1 MQTLSD
7 CLKCDLP
14 DIAFLAKGAT
24 VHSMKIRAILG
35 FLIMWLTLAASAA
48 WADEAKLDE
57 LFQKLATAD
66 EAESGRLERDIW
78 NEWSKSGSPAFDLLL
93 ERGREAMA
101 QGDFEAAIEHL
112 TALTDHAPD
121 FAEGWN
127 ARATAYYQAG
137 EFGPS
142 IADIQHTLA
151 LNPRHFGALSGFGM
165 MLEELERN
173 VEALEVYRAALAIHP
188 HLNGVIEAIERLEQ
202 AEQGQAL

>member
-1 MQTLSD
+1 MVMRFILFYI
-7 CLKCDLP
+7 LF
-14 DIAFLAKGAT
+14 AFGAA
-24 VHSMKIRAILG
+24 VG
-35 FLIMWLTLAASAA
+35 PV
-48 WADEAKLDE
+48 WADGAKLDD
-57 LFQKLATAD
+57 LFAKLRAAD
-66 EAESGRLERDIW
+66 AGESQRLERDIW
-78 NEWSKSGSPAFDLLL
+78 TEWSKSGSPAFDLLL
-93 ERGREAMA
+93 QRGREALA
-101 QGDFEAAIEHL
+101 QGDYEAAIEHL

-165 MLEELERN
+165 MLEELGRN
-173 VEALEVYRAALAIHP
+173 KEALEVYQSALAIHP
-188 HLNGVIEAIERLEQ
+188 HLGGVIEAIERLEK